1 MGPVTATGSDNVNLG
16 GGLVQQS
23 RLGMVAG

>member
-1 MGPVTATGSDNVNLG
+1 MPDTTSTCSDNVNLG